1 MTKVSQVSD
10 DQLKAMV
17 TGNYSGVMRESTPDT
32 PTEVIDLPS
41 QGYFYPEGHPLASG
55 KIEMRYMTAR
65 EEDILTSQNLI
76 KQGIVIDKLLQ
87 ALIVD
92 KFDYNELLIADK
104 NALMIAARVL
114 GYGKDYE
121 VEVACPACGEK
132 SKHVADLT
140 QFESKDIDFSKF
152 TKGQNTFTFTLPA
165 SKKVLTLKFLTHAD
179 EKAVDEELK
188 GLKKLS
194 ALTGVDSELEEID
207 IADLVKGKRYKY
219 NHPLHSDEIEFDS
232 EHKYPEGENMYGF
245 RSGKTGYAIPG
256 KQVQDY
262 ISHLDDEEFGS
273 IEEQGG
279 NVDDMDDDEV
289 QSAYNFD

>member
-17 TGNYSGVMRESTPDT
+17 TGNYSGVAKESTPDT

-76 KQGIVIDKLLQ
+76 KQGVVIDKLLQ

-165 SKKVLTLKFLTHAD
+165 SKKTLTLKFLTHAD
-179 EKAVDEELK
+179 EKAVEDELK
-188 GLKKLS
+188 GLKKLNT
-194 ALTGVDSELEEID
+194 LTGVDSELTTRLKKAVVAVDGNEDRMTISNAVKSMLAVDSLALRKFLKEVTPEID
-207 IADLVKGKRYKY
+207 TTFSFVCPHCG
-219 NHPLHSDEIEFDS
+219 H
-232 EHKYPEGENMYGF
+232 ENEKIQVPIDVSF
-245 RSGKTGYAIPG
+245 FWPG
-256 KQVQDY
+256 V
-262 ISHLDDEEFGS
+262 
-273 IEEQGG
+273 
-279 NVDDMDDDEV
+279 
-289 QSAYNFD
+289 

>member
-17 TGNYSGVMRESTPDT
+17 TGNYSSVAKDSTPDT

-41 QGYFYPEGHPLASG
+41 QGYFYPEGHPLTSG

-76 KQGIVIDKLLQ
+76 RQGVVIDKLLQ

-92 KFDYNELLIADK
+92 KFNYNELLIADK

-140 QFESKDIDFSKF
+140 QFESKDIDFSRF

-179 EKAVDEELK
+179 EKAVEEELK
-188 GLKKLS
+188 GLKKLN
-194 ALTGVDSELEEID
+194 ALTGVDSELTTRLKKTVVAIDGEEDRMTISNAVKGMLAVDSLALRKFLKEITPEID
-207 IADLVKGKRYKY
+207 TTFSFVCPHCG
-219 NHPLHSDEIEFDS
+219 H
-232 EHKYPEGENMYGF
+232 ENEKIQVPIDVSF
-245 RSGKTGYAIPG
+245 FWPG
-256 KQVQDY
+256 V
-262 ISHLDDEEFGS
+262 
-273 IEEQGG
+273 
-279 NVDDMDDDEV
+279 
-289 QSAYNFD
+289 

>member
-17 TGNYSGVMRESTPDT
+17 TGNYSGVAKEPTPDT

-76 KQGIVIDKLLQ
+76 KQGVVIDKLLQ

-92 KFDYNELLIADK
+92 KFNYNELLIADK

-121 VEVACPACGEK
+121 VEVSCPACGEK

-140 QFESKDIDFSKF
+140 QFESRDIDFSIF

-165 SKKVLTLKFLTHAD
+165 SKKNLTLKFLTHAD
-179 EKAVDEELK
+179 EKAVEEELK

-194 ALTGVDSELEEID
+194 ALTGVDSELTTRLKKAVVAVDGDEDRMTISNAVKSMLAVDSLALRKFLKEVTPEID
-207 IADLVKGKRYKY
+207 TTFSFVCPHCG
-219 NHPLHSDEIEFDS
+219 H
-232 EHKYPEGENMYGF
+232 ENEKIQVPIDVSF
-245 RSGKTGYAIPG
+245 FWPG
-256 KQVQDY
+256 V
-262 ISHLDDEEFGS
+262 
-273 IEEQGG
+273 
-279 NVDDMDDDEV
+279 
-289 QSAYNFD
+289 

>member
-194 ALTGVDSELEEID
+194 ALTGVDSELTTRLKKAVVAVDGNEDRMTISSAVKSMLAADSLALRKFLKEITPEID
-207 IADLVKGKRYKY
+207 TTFSFVCPHCG
-219 NHPLHSDEIEFDS
+219 H
-232 EHKYPEGENMYGF
+232 ENEKIQVPIDVSF
-245 RSGKTGYAIPG
+245 FWPG
-256 KQVQDY
+256 V
-262 ISHLDDEEFGS
+262 
-273 IEEQGG
+273 
-279 NVDDMDDDEV
+279 
-289 QSAYNFD
+289 

>member
-17 TGNYSGVMRESTPDT
+17 TGNYSNVVKESASDT

-55 KIEMRYMTAR
+55 KIEMKYMTAR

-76 KQGIVIDKLLQ
+76 KQGVVIDKLLQ

-92 KFDYNELLIADK
+92 KFNYNELLIADK

-121 VEVACPACGEK
+121 VQIACPACGEK

-140 QFESKDIDFSKF
+140 LFESRDIDFNIF
-152 TKGQNTFTFTLPA
+152 TKGENAFTFTLPA
-165 SKKVLTLKFLTHAD
+165 SKKTLTLKFLTHAD

-194 ALTGVDSELEEID
+194 MLTGVDSELTTRLRKAVVAVDGNEDRAVINNAVKNMLAIDSLALRKFLKEVTPEID
-207 IADLVKGKRYKY
+207 TTFSFVCPHCG
-219 NHPLHSDEIEFDS
+219 H
-232 EHKYPEGENMYGF
+232 ENEKIQVPIDVSF
-245 RSGKTGYAIPG
+245 FWPG
-256 KQVQDY
+256 V
-262 ISHLDDEEFGS
+262 
-273 IEEQGG
+273 
-279 NVDDMDDDEV
+279 
-289 QSAYNFD
+289 

>member
-17 TGNYSGVMRESTPDT
+17 TGNYSGVMKDSTPDT

-76 KQGIVIDKLLQ
+76 KQGVVIDKLLQ

-92 KFDYNELLIADK
+92 KFNYNELLIADK

-121 VEVACPACGEK
+121 VEVSCPACGEK

-140 QFESKDIDFSKF
+140 EFESRDIDFSIF
-152 TKGQNTFTFTLPA
+152 TKGQNAFTFTLPA
-165 SKKVLTLKFLTHAD
+165 SKKTLTLKFLTHAD
-179 EKAVDEELK
+179 EKAVEEELK

-194 ALTGVDSELEEID
+194 ALTGVDSELTTRLKKAVVAVDGDEDRMTISNAVKSMLAVDSLALRKFLKEVTPEID
-207 IADLVKGKRYKY
+207 TTFSFVCPHCG
-219 NHPLHSDEIEFDS
+219 H
-232 EHKYPEGENMYGF
+232 ENEKIQVPIDVSF
-245 RSGKTGYAIPG
+245 FWPG
-256 KQVQDY
+256 V
-262 ISHLDDEEFGS
+262 
-273 IEEQGG
+273 
-279 NVDDMDDDEV
+279 
-289 QSAYNFD
+289 

>member
-17 TGNYSGVMRESTPDT
+17 TGNYSNVVKESASDT

-55 KIEMRYMTAR
+55 KIEMKYMTAR

-76 KQGIVIDKLLQ
+76 KQGVVIDKLLQ

-92 KFDYNELLIADK
+92 KFNYNELLIADK

-121 VEVACPACGEK
+121 VQIACPACGEK

-140 QFESKDIDFSKF
+140 LFESRDIDFNIF
-152 TKGQNTFTFTLPA
+152 TKGENAFTFTLPA
-165 SKKVLTLKFLTHAD
+165 SKKTLTLKFLTHAD

-194 ALTGVDSELEEID
+194 MLTGVDSELTTRLRKAVVAVDGNEDRAVINNAVKNMLAID
-207 IADLVKGKRYKY
+207 SLAL
-219 NHPLHSDEIEFDS
+219 LSF
-232 EHKYPEGENMYGF
+232 
-245 RSGKTGYAIPG
+245 
-256 KQVQDY
+256 
-262 ISHLDDEEFGS
+262 
-273 IEEQGG
+273 
-279 NVDDMDDDEV
+279 
-289 QSAYNFD
+289 

>member
-1 MTKVSQVSD
+1 MAKVSQVSD

-17 TGNYSGVMRESTPDT
+17 TGNYSGVMKESTPDT

-76 KQGIVIDKLLQ
+76 RQGVVIDKLLQ

-92 KFDYNELLIADK
+92 KFNYNELLIADK

-140 QFESKDIDFSKF
+140 QFESKDIDYSKF

-165 SKKVLTLKFLTHAD
+165 SKKTLTLKFLTHAD

-188 GLKKLS
+188 GLKKLN
-194 ALTGVDSELEEID
+194 ALTGVDSELTTRLKKTVVAIDGEEDRMTISNAVKGMLAVDSLALRKFLKEITPEID
-207 IADLVKGKRYKY
+207 TTFSFVCPHCG
-219 NHPLHSDEIEFDS
+219 H
-232 EHKYPEGENMYGF
+232 ENEKIQVPIDVSF
-245 RSGKTGYAIPG
+245 FWPG
-256 KQVQDY
+256 V
-262 ISHLDDEEFGS
+262 
-273 IEEQGG
+273 
-279 NVDDMDDDEV
+279 
-289 QSAYNFD
+289 

>member
-32 PTEVIDLPS
+32 PTEIIDLPS

-179 EKAVDEELK
+179 EKAVEEELK

-194 ALTGVDSELEEID
+194 ALTGVDSELTTRLKKTVVAVDGNEDRMTISSAVKSMLAADSLALRKFLKEITPEID
-207 IADLVKGKRYKY
+207 TTFSFVCPHCG
-219 NHPLHSDEIEFDS
+219 H
-232 EHKYPEGENMYGF
+232 ENEKIQVPIDVSF
-245 RSGKTGYAIPG
+245 FWPG
-256 KQVQDY
+256 V
-262 ISHLDDEEFGS
+262 
-273 IEEQGG
+273 
-279 NVDDMDDDEV
+279 
-289 QSAYNFD
+289 

>member
-1 MTKVSQVSD
+1 MAKVSQVSD

-17 TGNYSGVMRESTPDT
+17 TGNYSGVMKESTPDT

-76 KQGIVIDKLLQ
+76 RQGVVIDKLLQ

-92 KFDYNELLIADK
+92 KFNYNELLIADK

-132 SKHVADLT
+132 SEHVADLT
-140 QFESKDIDFSKF
+140 QFESKDIDYSKF

-165 SKKVLTLKFLTHAD
+165 SKKTLTLKFLTHAD

-188 GLKKLS
+188 GLKKLN
-194 ALTGVDSELEEID
+194 ALTGVDSELTTRLKKTVVAIDGDEDRMTISNAVKSMLAIDSLALRKFLKEVTPEID
-207 IADLVKGKRYKY
+207 TTFSFVCPHCG
-219 NHPLHSDEIEFDS
+219 H
-232 EHKYPEGENMYGF
+232 ENEKIQVPIDVSF
-245 RSGKTGYAIPG
+245 FWPG
-256 KQVQDY
+256 V
-262 ISHLDDEEFGS
+262 
-273 IEEQGG
+273 
-279 NVDDMDDDEV
+279 
-289 QSAYNFD
+289 

>member
-17 TGNYSGVMRESTPDT
+17 TGNYSSVAKESTPDT

-76 KQGIVIDKLLQ
+76 RQGIVIDKLLQ

-152 TKGQNTFTFTLPA
+152 TKGQNTFIFTLPA

-179 EKAVDEELK
+179 EKAVEEELK

-194 ALTGVDSELEEID
+194 ALTGVDSELTTRLKKAVVAVDGNEDRMTISSAVKSMLAVDSLALRKFLKEITPEID
-207 IADLVKGKRYKY
+207 TTFSFVCPHCG
-219 NHPLHSDEIEFDS
+219 H
-232 EHKYPEGENMYGF
+232 ENEKIQVPIDVSF
-245 RSGKTGYAIPG
+245 FWPG
-256 KQVQDY
+256 V
-262 ISHLDDEEFGS
+262 
-273 IEEQGG
+273 
-279 NVDDMDDDEV
+279 
-289 QSAYNFD
+289 